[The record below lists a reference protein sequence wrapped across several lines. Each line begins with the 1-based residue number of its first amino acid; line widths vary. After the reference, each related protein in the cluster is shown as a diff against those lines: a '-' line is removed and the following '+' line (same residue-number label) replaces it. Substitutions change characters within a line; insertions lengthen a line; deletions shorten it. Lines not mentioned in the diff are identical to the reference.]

1 MYFENKKVKK
11 VFILAIFL
19 LSLCLPVFVF
29 SQGFG
34 LSQTAQKA
42 GYEPSRGDIY
52 NTIGAVANV
61 AFATV
66 AFIFFGLTLYAGLR
80 WVTARGKE
88 DLIEKAKGTMESA
101 IIGLIIVVLSYA
113 IANFVISRV
122 GSFSS
127 ESGCC
132 IYADSCIN
140 VANQSDCID
149 GGAYYAAGSTE
160 CATNVNCPADRQDP
174 NIITGCC
181 VFQNGLELRTMD
193 GALEEC
199 EEEALKYKIQYTEIH
214 FFDNQNCSEIT
225 QGDVL
230 ESIRNKALNK

>member
-1 MYFENKKVKK
+1 MHFKSKTIKK
-11 VFILAIFL
+11 VFVLAIFITA
-19 LSLCLPVFVF
+19 LCIPFLVF

-66 AFIFFGLTLYAGLR
+66 AFIFFGLTLYAGLL

-160 CATNVNCPADRQDP
+160 CATNVNCPADRNEPDIGNMACCRCTNNSIGLVPSDP
-174 NIITGCC
+174 
-181 VFQNGLELRTMD
+181 QTMMD
-193 GALEEC
+193 VGSQGEKC
-199 EEEALKYKIQYTEIH
+199 KQYCT
-214 FFDNQNCSEIT
+214 DKLYPNSLTSGTCN
-225 QGDVL
+225 
-230 ESIRNKALNK
+230 N

>member
-1 MYFENKKVKK
+1 MNFKSKTIKK
-11 VFILAIFL
+11 VFILAIFAIA
-19 LSLCLPVFVF
+19 LCIPFLVF

-34 LSQTAQKA
+34 LPQTAQKA

-66 AFIFFGLTLYAGLR
+66 AFIFFGLTIYAGLR

-149 GGAYYAAGSTE
+149 GGAYYSAGSTE
-160 CATNVNCPADRQDP
+160 CITNVDCPNEVNELDT
-174 NIITGCC
+174 NVEETLGCC
-181 VFQNGLELRTMD
+181 CWTGHSYSGSYPSRTTCTQYVKKENCGGGPRED
-193 GALEEC
+193 GSG
-199 EEEALKYKIQYTEIH
+199 YSTTEW
-214 FFDNQNCSEIT
+214 DASLLGKCP
-225 QGDVL
+225 
-230 ESIRNKALNK
+230 